1 MLRPDGLPSR
11 LAGLDRTL
19 VMGVLNVTP
28 DSFSDGGR
36 YLDVSDAVAHGRAM
50 AADGADLVDVGGES
64 TRPGAVRVPVGDE
77 IARVV
82 PVVRQLVAA
91 GVAVSIDTMH
101 AETAEAAIS
110 AGACLVN
117 DVSGGLADPAM
128 HAAVA
133 GLGVPYVAMHWRGH
147 SDHMDE
153 LARYG
158 DVVADVRRE
167 LAERAAS
174 AIAAGI
180 ARERIVLDP
189 GLGFAKDAPHNWA
202 LLGAL
207 PELLSD
213 GFPVLVGASRKR
225 FLGSLLADES
235 GEPRPVQDRDDAT
248 DAVTALAAMQGVWA
262 VRVHDVAG
270 SRDAVR
276 VVEAWRG
283 SSNGH

>member
-1 MLRPDGLPSR
+1 MAGPWPLTVPTSSTSVGSPRGRVPYACRWVTRSG
-11 LAGLDRTL
+11 LAG
-19 VMGVLNVTP
+19 
-28 DSFSDGGR
+28 
-36 YLDVSDAVAHGRAM
+36 
-50 AADGADLVDVGGES
+50 S
-64 TRPGAVRVPVGDE
+64 T
-77 IARVV
+77 
-82 PVVRQLVAA
+82 
-91 GVAVSIDTMH
+91 DTMH

-158 DVVADVRRE
+158 NVVADVRRE

-189 GLGFAKDAPHNWA
+189 GLGFAKDALHNWA

-213 GFPVLVGASRKR
+213 GFPVLVGASRTR

-276 VVEAWRG
+276 VVEAWTG
-283 SSNGH
+283 ASNGH